1 MRVLIAVDGSE
12 KSIKAVEYAIRI
24 AKECKTLIEVHL
36 LNVQLPVTFGDI
48 KKYVSQEALDS
59 YYRDEGNKALRRSR
73 YLLDEA
79 GLAHK
84 DHIAVNQIAEAI
96 HAYAEAKQCDQII
109 MGTRGLGALTSL
121 LLGSVASKVLHLINI
136 PVTLVK

>member
-12 KSIKAVEYAIRI
+12 KSSKAVEYAIRI
-24 AKECKTLIEVHL
+24 ARECKTPMELHL
-36 LNVQLPVTFGDI
+36 LNVQLPITFGDI

-59 YYRDEGNKALRRSR
+59 YYRDEGNKALRRAR
-73 YLLDEA
+73 DLLDEA
-79 GLAHK
+79 GLDHT

-96 HAYAEAKQCDQII
+96 HAYAEAKRCGQII

-121 LLGSVASKVLHLINI
+121 LLGSVASKVLHLTNI